1 MRRSHFFVESSFFHQ
16 SAFGPLQRSCSV
28 GAEKANCFGLV
39 IRERYHRLDT
49 LFDAKTIPIAVGFE
63 LRSELRNRPLCI
75 RFHDLALRTYSSC
88 CVPPNLCLL
97 NCPRNSIAPGGHKPR
112 GRQWE
117 QFLPIQKRLRAAL
130 ACRARRWG
138 MRSGPGWKIPPS
150 SRSCSIRT
158 AGCGSTAWPEALAT
172 PGSDCRWKTASASF
186 VSSPTR
192 SAPRS
197 FPGRRAFSAELPT
210 GERFEGLLPPI
221 VKAATFAIRK
231 PAVAIFTLGDYA
243 RAGIMTAWAGPFSC
257 PS

>member
-1 MRRSHFFVESSFFHQ
+1 M
-16 SAFGPLQRSCSV
+16 
-28 GAEKANCFGLV
+28 V

-49 LFDAKTIPIAVGFE
+49 LFDAKIIPIAVGIE

-130 ACRARRWG
+130 ACCARRWG
-138 MRSGPGWKIPPS
+138 MRSRPGWKIPPS

-158 AGCGSTAWPEALAT
+158 AGCESTAWPEASAT
-172 PGSDCRWKTASASF
+172 REATVGGRRRAHPSCRR
-186 VSSPTR
+186 P
-192 SAPRS
+192 
-197 FPGRRAFSAELPT
+197 PGRR
-210 GERFEGLLPPI
+210 R
-221 VKAATFAIRK
+221 
-231 PAVAIFTLGDYA
+231 
-243 RAGIMTAWAGPFSC
+243 GPFRVAAHFSRTADRRALRRPPAANRQGGPFC
-257 PS
+257 HSQACSRDLYAWRLRPRRHHDGLGRTIQLSELVCRQRWAR